1 MEYVGIYRRTTNNTR
16 GKGGGQGRRMAKTH
30 THTYTHANIK
40 RSFSTISLCSRQMSK
55 YQHQHTFQ
63 IVEKGPCTPLTIIL
77 KTSKLNANGRGREKE
92 WLKKDEK
99 HVFYQKTFDTFMY
112 FISFRFILFFALNE
126 ITEWSVWQKR
136 WITKA
141 TNGAAAIKKS
151 IHLAHTVTQTQRYT
165 VDIMKYISQHIS
177 YVKFVSENWVLFA
190 RFICVCD
197 VVRSWLFLR
206 ISFSLIVCAF

>member
-1 MEYVGIYRRTTNNTR
+1 MYS
-16 GKGGGQGRRMAKTH
+16 TH
-30 THTYTHANIK
+30 YYIENIQIECQWK
-40 RSFSTISLCSRQMSK
+40 RERKRVTEEGWKAC
-55 YQHQHTFQ
+55 
-63 IVEKGPCTPLTIIL
+63 
-77 KTSKLNANGRGREKE
+77 
-92 WLKKDEK
+92 
-99 HVFYQKTFDTFMY
+99 FYQKTFDTFMY

-190 RFICVCD
+190 RFICVYD